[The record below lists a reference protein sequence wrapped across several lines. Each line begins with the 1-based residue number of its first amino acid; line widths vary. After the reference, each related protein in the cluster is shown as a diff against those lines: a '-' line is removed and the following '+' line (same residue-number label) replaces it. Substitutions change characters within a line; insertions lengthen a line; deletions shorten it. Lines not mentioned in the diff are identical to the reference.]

1 MTRTDATAAKLSK
14 VESGH
19 SLLSAEHLS
28 LLRIIVDKIVNS
40 CHIKFRTLNIA
51 YLEYLNGE
59 CKVLENK
66 VG

>member
-28 LLRIIVDKIVNS
+28 LPRIIVDKIVNS
-40 CHIKFRTLNIA
+40 CHIKVRTLNIA
-51 YLEYLNGE
+51 YLEYLNRE

-66 VG
+66 VV